1 MVSLL
6 WWSSHPE
13 QLFRVLPQTII
24 LGQVHGGKQIVLLTA
39 RSQAEHCRCHTSIL
53 SHASIQRFDQ
63 DAGQA
68 GRQRKPCEALFHA
81 AVCSN
86 AIEQQLSG
94 LNGPRGWSIQP
105 MEIIE
110 RDLHRPDAEEEL
122 REIVACDLGSGVLP
136 SQQQFL

>member
-1 MVSLL
+1 MASLL
-6 WWSSHPE
+6 WRSSHPE

-39 RSQAEHCRCHTSIL
+39 RSEAEHCRCPTSIL

-68 GRQRKPCEALFHA
+68 GRQRKPCEALLHA

-86 AIEQQLSG
+86 AIKQQLSA
-94 LNGPRGWSIQP
+94 LKALRGWSIQP
-105 MEIIE
+105 IEIIE
-110 RDLHRPDAEEEL
+110 MRDLHRPDAE
-122 REIVACDLGSGVLP
+122 
-136 SQQQFL
+136 